1 MVYQNQLPCIGRQEA
16 EEKEEEEKMVEEKE
30 KVEEEEEE
38 KEEEDIRNPAVCKFP
53 NRRHLPFHMS
63 GRQGLR
69 SKRCHLP
76 HRPPGM

>member
-16 EEKEEEEKMVEEKE
+16 EEKEEEEKMVEEK
-30 KVEEEEEE
+30 VEEEAE

-76 HRPPGM
+76 RRPPGM